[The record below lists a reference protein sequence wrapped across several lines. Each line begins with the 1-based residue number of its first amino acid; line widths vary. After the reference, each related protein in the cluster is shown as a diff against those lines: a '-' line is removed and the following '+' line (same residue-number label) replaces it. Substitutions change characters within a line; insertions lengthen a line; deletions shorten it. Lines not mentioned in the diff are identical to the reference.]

1 MEGRE
6 NMGTDTLEQFTLFDM
21 EEEIVIKE
29 GEDVQ
34 ECRICKKIKP
44 LKSFHIKTPLS
55 NNTGILDRTCNDCN
69 NRKNR
74 EQRKRREETV
84 KPPDD
89 YRCPKCKRNQEE
101 ILNHTV
107 VIDRVTH
114 KRVEKRYKKVWVVD
128 HDHDTGKIR
137 GIICNPCNVQ
147 LGAFKD
153 SIEELEEAIKYLRG
167 DFDGST
173 GV

>member
-21 EEEIVIKE
+21 EEEYHLKE

-44 LKSFHIKTPLS
+44 LKSFHIKTSLTH
-55 NNTGILDRTCNDCN
+55 NTGILDRSCNECERKASKERRER
-69 NRKNR
+69 RKNMV
-74 EQRKRREETV
+74 E
-84 KPPDD
+84 PPDD

-107 VIDRVTH
+107 VVDKITH
-114 KRVEKRYKKVWVVD
+114 ERAERRKKVWVVD

-137 GIICNPCNVQ
+137 GIICNPCNIQ

>member
-21 EEEIVIKE
+21 EEEYLLKE

-44 LKSFHIKTPLS
+44 LKSFHIKTSLTH
-55 NNTGILDRTCNDCN
+55 NTGILDRSCNECERKASKERRER
-69 NRKNR
+69 RKNMV
-74 EQRKRREETV
+74 E
-84 KPPDD
+84 PPDD

-107 VIDRVTH
+107 VVDKIAH
-114 KRVEKRYKKVWVVD
+114 ERVERRKKVWVVD

>member
-1 MEGRE
+1 
-6 NMGTDTLEQFTLFDM
+6 MGTDTLEQFTLFDM
-21 EEEIVIKE
+21 EEEYLLKE

-44 LKSFHIKTPLS
+44 LKSFHIKTSLTH
-55 NNTGILDRTCNDCN
+55 NTGILDRSCNECERKASKERRER
-69 NRKNR
+69 RKNMV
-74 EQRKRREETV
+74 E
-84 KPPDD
+84 PPDD

-107 VIDRVTH
+107 VVDKITH
-114 KRVEKRYKKVWVVD
+114 ERVERRKKVWVVD